1 MRIDKIRDLTLIKL
15 TEDKNLIV
23 ACDSC
28 GGIGSKPKDVLKV
41 PAFIVGKLTAR
52 VALMEV
58 LCTGAEIVT
67 ITDAVCNE
75 MEPTGREIIRGIKEE
90 LKEARIDN
98 GILNGSTEEN
108 FPTKATGLGIT
119 TVGIVG
125 NDKMKVNNIKKDCLV
140 ISIGIPKVG
149 KEINIEGYDEEIA
162 NYNHIYSLLKE
173 EEVYEIVPVGSK
185 GILYEAEE
193 LAKSNNYKFYLKE
206 DKVSI
211 DIRKTAGPATVIIAA
226 ISKEIYKKLKG
237 INNINVLGE
246 IKRET

>member
-1 MRIDKIRDLTLIKL
+1 MKISKVRDLTLIKL
-15 TEDKNLIV
+15 TEDKNLVV

-28 GGIGSKPKDVLKV
+28 GGIGSKPEDVFKI
-41 PAFIVGKLTAR
+41 PAFIMAKFTAR

-90 LKEARIDN
+90 LKEARIND
-98 GILNGSTEEN
+98 ITLNGSTEEN

-119 TVGIVG
+119 VVGIVD
-125 NDKMKVNNIKKDCLV
+125 NDEMKVNNIKKDCLV

-173 EEVYEIVPVGSK
+173 EEAYEIVPVGSK

-193 LAKSNNYKFYLKE
+193 LAKNNNYKLYLKE
-206 DKVSI
+206 DKINI

-226 ISKEIYKKLKG
+226 ISKKVYKKL
-237 INNINVLGE
+237 NNIKNINLLGE
-246 IKRET
+246 IKKET

>member
-1 MRIDKIRDLTLIKL
+1 MKISKVRDLTLIKL

-28 GGIGSKPKDVLKV
+28 GGIGNKLEDTLKV
-41 PAFIVGKLTAR
+41 PAFIVGKFTAR

-58 LCTGAEIVT
+58 LCTGAEIVS

-75 MEPTGREIIRGIKEE
+75 MEPTGSEIIRGIKQE
-90 LKEARIDN
+90 LKEANIND
-98 GILNGSTEEN
+98 ITLNGSTEEN

-119 TVGIVG
+119 VVGIVDDG
-125 NDKMKVNNIKKDCLV
+125 KMRVNNIKKDCLL
-140 ISIGIPKVG
+140 ISIGTPKVG

-173 EEVYEIVPVGSK
+173 EEAYEIVPVGSK
-185 GILYEAEE
+185 GILFEAEE
-193 LAKSNNYKFYLKE
+193 LAKNNNCKFYLRENKIN
-206 DKVSI
+206 V

-226 ISKEIYKKLKG
+226 VSKKVYEKVKNIE
-237 INNINVLGE
+237 NINLLGE
-246 IKRET
+246 IKKET